1 MIKIIKNRIGS
12 INIGNKNNKEIVK
25 IYDMNNKM
33 SNIMLELKLK
43 KLPLIKTSRHSHKSL
58 RAPYWGIR

>member
-43 KLPLIKTSRHSHKSL
+43 KLIKENINIQKYR
-58 RAPYWGIR
+58 